1 MDITFCKKQKGSVGL
16 AGHIGVGHVFSHSGF
31 VQEDGAG
38 FAVITKI
45 LREAAPVNLDISKV
59 FVNYEDD
66 SISVVLEG
74 GGKGSSVARCGITP
88 SESILMLNAVGKD
101 ASCPQTLA
109 TDVFGRVIG
118 QGVLEVPSAF
128 ISALAKAVV
137 NTFLNNYPANF
148 LFFMED
154 TPDSDGCYLGTV
166 LQIHDLD
173 VSTILTVNSSR
184 GGIGPNEDTE
194 GNVPIGN
201 KGKLMRQLGMDNLPT
216 IIVESKAYVPS
227 WEKFINDTT
236 VVVRA
241 NNLHDN
247 SVVGNCLV
255 MAAQNLGYPVFEPEN
270 PYPRA
275 VGSLSKATQD
285 VSRRIIDLGNDLY
298 EAKTAGTKIRII
310 AELAQIVKYDV
321 SGILFMSDSVNDVV
335 DNGGLLPGTAAV
347 LSSAVSI
354 EYAKKYKIP
363 TLTQDDLIMYTDTV
377 LEAFKLLKE
386 NLDKANQ
393 LLSERAV
400 SQDTIKDI
408 ESIALKSSI
417 HSAS

>member
-1 MDITFCKKQKGSVGL
+1 MSISFSNKSKGFAGL

-38 FAVITKI
+38 FAVVTKI
-45 LREAAPVNLDISKV
+45 LREAAPVNLKISNV
-59 FVNYEDD
+59 SETPENGI
-66 SISVVLEG
+66 ISFSLEG
-74 GGKGSSVARCGITP
+74 GGKGSSFARCGITP
-88 SESILMLNAVGKD
+88 SEAALMQIAVGED

-109 TDVFGRVIG
+109 NEIFGRVIG

-128 ISALAKAVV
+128 ISAVAKAVV
-137 NTFLNNYPANF
+137 DTFLKNHPEKF
-148 LFFMED
+148 LYYTED
-154 TPDSDGCYLGTV
+154 TPGSDGCYLGTV
-166 LQIHDLD
+166 LNINDLD
-173 VSTILTVNSSR
+173 VSIVLTINSSI

-201 KGKLMRQLGMDNLPT
+201 KGKLMRQLGMDILPT

-227 WEKFINDTT
+227 WEQYINDTT
-236 VVVRA
+236 MVVRA
-241 NNLHDN
+241 NSLHDN
-247 SVVGNCLV
+247 TVVGDCLV
-255 MAAQNLGYPVFEPEN
+255 EAAKKLGYPVLEPEN

-298 EAKTAGTKIRII
+298 EAKTAGNKIKIV
-310 AELAQIVKYDV
+310 AELAQIIKHDV
-321 SGILFMSDSVNDVV
+321 SGILFMSDSVNDVF
-335 DNGGLLPGTAAV
+335 DSGGLLPGTAAV
-347 LSSAVSI
+347 LSSAVST
-354 EYAKKYKIP
+354 EYAKKNIIP
-363 TLTQDDLIMYTDTV
+363 KLTQDDLKMYTDTV

-386 NLDKANQ
+386 NLDKASQ
-393 LLSERAV
+393 LLNTRAV

-408 ESIALKSSI
+408 ESLALKTSF